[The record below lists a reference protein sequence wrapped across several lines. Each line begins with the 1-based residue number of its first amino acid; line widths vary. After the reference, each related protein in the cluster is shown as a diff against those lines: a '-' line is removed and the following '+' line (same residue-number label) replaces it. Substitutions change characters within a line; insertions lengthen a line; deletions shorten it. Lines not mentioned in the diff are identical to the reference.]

1 MLQIDVELGE
11 VVVEA
16 GKGDVEVVVIDV
28 VAFVII
34 VDVN

>member
-1 MLQIDVELGE
+1 MGE
-11 VVVEA
+11 VVAEA

-28 VAFVII
+28 VAFVVA